1 MILSKRVTIM
11 EFYAVKSD
19 WHEKKGFNLE
29 RSDIGDNYIFVH
41 FKTPVTVYL
50 DGGETRVSPGGCI
63 LFESFLP
70 QKFSSPECELLHD
83 WFHADTVSCRAM
95 AKKYKIECGKVF
107 YPADNDAVSRIVA
120 DIELEYLRREAFYKE
135 VCDSLAERLFVL
147 LARAEKNS
155 FSDLSAMHYKELFCE
170 IRAKIHAEYASDRTV
185 EDMAR
190 LANMSESRFF
200 AVYRQ
205 IFGISPQKDL
215 NNSRL
220 QRAKILLSDNSL
232 SVEKI
237 SELVGFNNHYHF
249 IRQFKKNTGMPP
261 GKYRKMI
268 SS

>member
-1 MILSKRVTIM
+1 M

-41 FKTPVTVYL
+41 FKTPVTAYL

-120 DIELEYLRREAFYKE
+120 DIELENGHQVLAHISGKLRMNFIKILPGDKVTMEMSPY
-135 VCDSLAERLFVL
+135 
-147 LARAEKNS
+147 
-155 FSDLSAMHYKELFCE
+155 DLSRGRITWRSK
-170 IRAKIHAEYASDRTV
+170 
-185 EDMAR
+185 
-190 LANMSESRFF
+190 
-200 AVYRQ
+200 
-205 IFGISPQKDL
+205 
-215 NNSRL
+215 
-220 QRAKILLSDNSL
+220 
-232 SVEKI
+232 
-237 SELVGFNNHYHF
+237 
-249 IRQFKKNTGMPP
+249 
-261 GKYRKMI
+261 
-268 SS
+268 